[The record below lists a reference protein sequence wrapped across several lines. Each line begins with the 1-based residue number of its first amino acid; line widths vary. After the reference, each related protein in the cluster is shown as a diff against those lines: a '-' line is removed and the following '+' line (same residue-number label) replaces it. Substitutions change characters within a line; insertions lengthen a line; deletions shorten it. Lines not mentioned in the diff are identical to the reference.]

1 MEKIKITAQARE
13 KAGVRGELSK
23 IRAQKM
29 IPAVIYGAG
38 EEPVSIT
45 FSQKDLATIQKA
57 GSNTLVEID
66 LGKKKE
72 PAIIK
77 EVQYHV
83 VTDTPIHVDFQ
94 RVSMNKAIET
104 MVPVVLVG
112 ESAAVKANGGIVDH
126 AVREVRV
133 KCLPGDIPHHI
144 EADITELSLEKHIC
158 VSDLKAPKGVEF
170 VDEPTRMIVHVI
182 IPKDEVVAAPAAAA
196 TADATA
202 AQPELSA
209 TKGKKEEEGAAA
221 AAAPAKK

>member
-38 EEPVSIT
+38 QEPVAIT

-83 VTDTPIHVDFQ
+83 VTDLPIHVDFQ

-104 MVPVVLVG
+104 LVPVVLVG

-133 KCLPGDIPHHI
+133 KCLPADIPHHI

-170 VDEPTRMIVHVI
+170 VDEPERMIVHVI
-182 IPKDEVVAAPAAAA
+182 IPRDEAVAAPAAAA
-196 TADATA
+196 TDATA

-209 TKGKKEEEGAAA
+209 SKGKKEEEGAAA
-221 AAAPAKK
+221 AAPAKK

>member
-38 EEPVSIT
+38 EEPVSIS
-45 FSQKDLATIQKA
+45 FSQKDLAAIQKA

-83 VTDTPIHVDFQ
+83 VSDLPIHVDFQ

-104 MVPVVLVG
+104 LVPVILVG
-112 ESAAVKANGGIVDH
+112 ESAAVKMHGGIVDH
-126 AVREVRV
+126 AVREVKV
-133 KCLPGDIPHHI
+133 KCLPADIPHHI

-170 VDEPTRMIVHVI
+170 VDEPTKMIVHVI
-182 IPKDEVVAAPAAAA
+182 IPRDEAVAAPAAAA
-196 TADATA
+196 ADATA

-209 TKGKKEEEGAAA
+209 SKGKKEEEGAAA
-221 AAAPAKK
+221 AAPAKK

>member
-38 EEPVSIT
+38 EEPVSIS

-104 MVPVVLVG
+104 LVPVVLVG
-112 ESAAVKANGGIVDH
+112 ESAVLEVAVVEWSQQQVEIAQRAHLHVVDMFAEH
-126 AVREVRV
+126 E
-133 KCLPGDIPHHI
+133 I
-144 EADITELSLEKHIC
+144 
-158 VSDLKAPKGVEF
+158 
-170 VDEPTRMIVHVI
+170 
-182 IPKDEVVAAPAAAA
+182 
-196 TADATA
+196 
-202 AQPELSA
+202 
-209 TKGKKEEEGAAA
+209 
-221 AAAPAKK
+221 

>member
-38 EEPVSIT
+38 EEPVAIT

-83 VTDTPIHVDFQ
+83 VTDLPIHVDFQ

-104 MVPVVLVG
+104 LVPVVLVG
-112 ESAAVKANGGIVDH
+112 ESAAVKANGGIIDH

-133 KCLPGDIPHHI
+133 KCLPADIPHHI

-170 VDEPTRMIVHVI
+170 VDEPERMIVHVI
-182 IPKDEVVAAPAAAA
+182 IPKDEAVAAPAAAA
-196 TADATA
+196 TDATA

-209 TKGKKEEEGAAA
+209 SKGKKEEEGAAA
-221 AAAPAKK
+221 AAPAKK

>member
-38 EEPVSIT
+38 EEPVSIS
-45 FSQKDLATIQKA
+45 FSQKDLAAIQKA

-83 VTDTPIHVDFQ
+83 VSDLPIHVDFQ

-104 MVPVVLVG
+104 LVPVVLVG
-112 ESAAVKANGGIVDH
+112 ESAAVKMHGGIVDH
-126 AVREVRV
+126 AVREVKV
-133 KCLPGDIPHHI
+133 KCLPADIPHHI
-144 EADITELSLEKHIC
+144 DADITELSLEKHIC

-170 VDEPTRMIVHVI
+170 VDEPTKMIVHVI
-182 IPKDEVVAAPAAAA
+182 IPRDEAVAAPAAAA
-196 TADATA
+196 ADATA

-221 AAAPAKK
+221 AAPAKK

>member
-104 MVPVVLVG
+104 LVPVVLVG
-112 ESAAVKANGGIVDH
+112 ESAAVKVHGGIVDH

-158 VSDLKAPKGVEF
+158 ISDLKAPKGVEF
-170 VDEPTRMIVHVI
+170 VDDPSIMLVHVI
-182 IPKDEVVAAPAAAA
+182 IPKDEAVAAPAAAA
-196 TADATA
+196 ADATA

-209 TKGKKEEEGAAA
+209 SKGKKEEEGAAA

>member
-38 EEPVSIT
+38 EAPVAIT

-83 VTDTPIHVDFQ
+83 VTDLPIHVDFQ

-104 MVPVVLVG
+104 LVPVVLVG
-112 ESAAVKANGGIVDH
+112 ESAAVKANGGIIDH

-133 KCLPGDIPHHI
+133 KCLPADIPHHI

-170 VDEPTRMIVHVI
+170 VDEPERMIVHVI
-182 IPKDEVVAAPAAAA
+182 IPRDEAVAAPAAAA
-196 TADATA
+196 TDATA

-209 TKGKKEEEGAAA
+209 SKGKKEEEGAAA
-221 AAAPAKK
+221 AAPAKK

>member
-1 MEKIKITAQARE
+1 MEKIKIIAQARE

-83 VTDTPIHVDFQ
+83 VSDLPIHVDFQ

-104 MVPVVLVG
+104 LVPVVLVG
-112 ESAAVKANGGIVDH
+112 ESAAVKANGGIIDH

-158 VSDLKAPKGVEF
+158 ISDLKAPKGVEF
-170 VDEPTRMIVHVI
+170 VDEPSRMIVHVI
-182 IPKDEVVAAPAAAA
+182 IPRDEAVAAPAAA
-196 TADATA
+196 ADATA

-221 AAAPAKK
+221 AAAAPAKK

>member
-38 EEPVSIT
+38 EEPVSIS
-45 FSQKDLATIQKA
+45 FSQKDLAAIQKA

-83 VTDTPIHVDFQ
+83 VSDLPIHVDFQ

-104 MVPVVLVG
+104 LVPVILVG
-112 ESAAVKANGGIVDH
+112 ESAAVKMHGGIVDH
-126 AVREVRV
+126 AVREVKV
-133 KCLPGDIPHHI
+133 KCLPADIPHHI
-144 EADITELSLEKHIC
+144 DADITELSLEKHIC

-170 VDEPTRMIVHVI
+170 VDEPTKMIVHVI
-182 IPKDEVVAAPAAAA
+182 IPRDEAVAAPAAAA
-196 TADATA
+196 TDATA

-221 AAAPAKK
+221 GAAPAKK